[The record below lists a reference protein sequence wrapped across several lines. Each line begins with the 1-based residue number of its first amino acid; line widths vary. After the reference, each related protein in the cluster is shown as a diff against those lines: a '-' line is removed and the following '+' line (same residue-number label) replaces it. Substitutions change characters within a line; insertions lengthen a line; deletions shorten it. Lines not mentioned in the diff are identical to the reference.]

1 MSNRY
6 RIATLVTGRVNTQL
20 IGSIFDKHMN
30 RYPEDA
36 LYTGQI
42 YSQVKEDFEVV
53 NKSDNTLIN

>member
-20 IGSIFDKHMN
+20 IDQLESIFDKHMN

-42 YSQVKEDFEVV
+42 YSQVKEDFEFV
-53 NKSDNTLIN
+53 